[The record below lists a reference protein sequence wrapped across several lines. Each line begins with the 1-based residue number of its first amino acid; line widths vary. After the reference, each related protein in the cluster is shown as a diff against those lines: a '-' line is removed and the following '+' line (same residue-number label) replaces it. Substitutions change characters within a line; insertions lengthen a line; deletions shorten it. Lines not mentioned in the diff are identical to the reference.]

1 MKRFIK
7 TSLVALVLI
16 LSLAL
21 SSCSLFN
28 PASLINSLISNT
40 ETDSESFTETETE
53 PADTESLTE
62 TEKEETNA
70 LEKGV
75 YLYEGVQVTLPE
87 DFILYEEDG
96 QALAV
101 PPSYPMHT
109 DNINFTKANDKIDQ
123 YTPENLKLAFE
134 AALGAK
140 VNNFKIEKTKIDGR
154 DCAIIRYTF
163 DLNNVEC
170 EQCQYSIF
178 FSDKS
183 VHITFTDTT
192 GEFEE
197 ELTACAKSIKV
208 VG

>member
-21 SSCSLFN
+21 SSCSLLN
-28 PASLINSLISNT
+28 PASLINSLTSNT
-40 ETDSESFTETETE
+40 ETNSESITETE

-62 TEKEETNA
+62 TEKEETNT

-87 DFILYEEDG
+87 DFVIYEENG

-109 DNINFTKANDKIDQ
+109 DNINFTKANDKIDH
-123 YTPENLKLAFE
+123 YTPENLKLALE

-140 VNNFKIEKTKIDGR
+140 VNNFKLEKTKIR
-154 DCAIIRYTF
+154 
-163 DLNNVEC
+163 N
-170 EQCQYSIF
+170 Q
-178 FSDKS
+178 
-183 VHITFTDTT
+183 
-192 GEFEE
+192 
-197 ELTACAKSIKV
+197 
-208 VG
+208 